1 MLEDLN
7 VLEILRLGFV
17 GIAFLLAGLSYLL
30 LRKEQDR
37 SDQRTSMFKS
47 IYVFMAFSLIL
58 ASASFYI
65 QIQPKGAAPEVL
77 VAYKTTLSRIDGL
90 VDAKVKFEL
99 DDPDASPALKG
110 MAKRLGEAL
119 EKARE
124 DGLLD

>member
-1 MLEDLN
+1 
-7 VLEILRLGFV
+7 
-17 GIAFLLAGLSYLL
+17 
-30 LRKEQDR
+30 
-37 SDQRTSMFKS
+37 MFKS

-58 ASASFYI
+58 ASAGFYI